1 MEYEIEDSDGQHWTG
16 DKVGLVDVACGLRLV
31 LVSFAVAV
39 VCRPSNIKL

>member
-31 LVSFAVAV
+31 LVAV
-39 VCRPSNIKL
+39 VCSPSNIKL